1 MSRNT
6 TLAPTSRKVYTPENG
21 ILIGEVV
28 TMADG
33 HIGIRMKKNSVNV
46 YEVVSIDLL
55 LSLVYQAARE
65 IA

>member
-6 TLAPTSRKVYTPENG
+6 TLAPTSRKVYTPGNG